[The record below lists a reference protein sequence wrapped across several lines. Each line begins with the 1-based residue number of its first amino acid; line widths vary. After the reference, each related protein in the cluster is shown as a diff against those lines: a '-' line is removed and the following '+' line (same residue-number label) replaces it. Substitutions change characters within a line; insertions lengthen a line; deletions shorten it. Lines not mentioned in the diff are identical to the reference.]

1 VCGLPT
7 AKTIQ
12 HSAEASEKSPLAKR
26 QNLSFFRKKRKQ
38 KNDHRQLD
46 KKLFGNSRLEK

>member
-12 HSAEASEKSPLAKR
+12 LSAEASENSSLAKR
-26 QNLSFFRKKRKQ
+26 QNLSFFTKKKKIKKRPSPT
-38 KNDHRQLD
+38 R
-46 KKLFGNSRLEK
+46 